1 MRWLA
6 LALVPSAWPWG
17 PRAIQGAA
25 LTGHVTDVVLVL
37 HESTDLLCR
46 SRRSSSVG
54 EAVQAPLSSCLSRQA
69 DGIGGGPGLL
79 LDTIMPSAGSQH
91 TAVTLWYPGTQPMP
105 WQCHVQAAM
114 RCAGKKRLA
123 ARERRPRK
131 LAACTRCRLPPAVA
145 VHPGGQHP
153 PSFSPIVNCRKV
165 KGKGRRVSKTHP
177 QPHPRSPQRWA
188 SL

>member
-1 MRWLA
+1 M
-6 LALVPSAWPWG
+6 S
-17 PRAIQGAA
+17 
-25 LTGHVTDVVLVL
+25 
-37 HESTDLLCR
+37 
-46 SRRSSSVG
+46 
-54 EAVQAPLSSCLSRQA
+54 
-69 DGIGGGPGLL
+69 
-79 LDTIMPSAGSQH
+79 
-91 TAVTLWYPGTQPMP
+91 

-114 RCAGKKRLA
+114 RCAGKNGWPP
-123 ARERRPRK
+123 ARGARK

-153 PSFSPIVNCRKV
+153 PSISPIVNCRKV